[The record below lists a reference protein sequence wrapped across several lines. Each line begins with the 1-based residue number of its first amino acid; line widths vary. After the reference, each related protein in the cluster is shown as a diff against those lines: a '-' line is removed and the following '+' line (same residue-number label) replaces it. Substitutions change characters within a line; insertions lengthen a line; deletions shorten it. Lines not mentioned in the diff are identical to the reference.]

1 MSDEPA
7 TLQAILDRVVQM
19 QAGQDQLRT
28 GLSEVRSELTQVH
41 TEQGQLRDELA
52 NLDASLART
61 RTDIMARIDSMQ
73 TELTLHVE
81 ARVVDFAA
89 AERAERIAKDTQ
101 SQTAALVSSLS
112 EQVNGMWRVVR
123 RLESELRD
131 LRGNPS

>member
-28 GLSEVRSELTQVH
+28 GLDDVRSELGQVRSELTQVH
-41 TEQGQLRDELA
+41 TAQGQLRDELA

-61 RTDIMARIDSMQ
+61 RTDIMARIDTMQ

-81 ARVVDFAA
+81 SRVVDFAS

-112 EQVNGMWRVVR
+112 EQVNGM
-123 RLESELRD
+123 
-131 LRGNPS
+131 